1 MGKLLLFSMYITADF
16 QIQRNYE
23 NLIWYLMNTSAIYVV
38 FIVIL
43 LNFNYWFEWMRLNA
57 NYYQQTILKQV
68 LMFNNFK
75 GKYNFMSLEMLEKID
90 GRVIAIL
97 PITEVIRRVE
107 QLGQEQNQP
116 LQASRMLKYE
126 QRPGIEVAPEDAR
139 ADILEEPQETIE
151 LEPIEQHINHNKTT
165 WETYKEAV
173 QDKGAG
179 PSQNKGSESDL
190 DNLRQSKRT
199 DKNEGLGR
207 NKGLDGNKG
216 VEETDGSKESED
228 EDSNDE

>member
-1 MGKLLLFSMYITADF
+1 MAQGLSP
-16 QIQRNYE
+16 RNIINHLPHVNY
-23 NLIWYLMNTSAIYVV
+23 NNIKYKFGQYVQIYVTQK
-38 FIVIL
+38 FTNTMKSRTIGAIVL
-43 LNFNYWFEWMRLNA
+43 GP
-57 NYYQQTILKQV
+57 
-68 LMFNNFK
+68 NNFK